1 MRFPFKLA
9 LPIQTA
15 QVLFS
20 VQFKNAETSRILS
33 LKLPVNYCT
42 ISLYKSFGGY
52 FYMKL
57 DNAKILIGDDSILA
71 RKQLKDIISSF
82 GAVSF
87 IEAANGQ
94 EAIDLYKSEKPD
106 IVFLDIVMPIKDGIA
121 AVNEIIQSD
130 SNAHIIIVSS
140 VGTQSQLKMAI
151 EAGADD
157 FIQKPLDRVQLQRL
171 LSKHFDGR

>member
-1 MRFPFKLA
+1 
-9 LPIQTA
+9 
-15 QVLFS
+15 
-20 VQFKNAETSRILS
+20 
-33 LKLPVNYCT
+33 
-42 ISLYKSFGGY
+42 
-52 FYMKL
+52 MKL

-157 FIQKPLDRVQLQRL
+157 FIQQPLDRVQLQRL